1 MNDNQKIISRLA
13 ADIVKRGVSV
23 PAIFFLESTK
33 YISFIGS
40 QFLVFLG
47 PIATCFIN
55 NQKYYNYTSIFEDR
69 KNVEFLISEIEKINL
84 EGQYWESQLNIFF
97 YL

>member
-1 MNDNQKIISRLA
+1 MENTQKILSKFAKEIS
-13 ADIVKRGVSV
+13 DRGMSV
-23 PAIFFLESTK
+23 PAVFFLESTK

-55 NQKYYNYTSIFEDR
+55 NNKYYNFTEILEDR
-69 KNVEFLISEIEKINL
+69 ENIEFLLNELERINVEAVK
-84 EGQYWESQLNIFF
+84 
-97 YL
+97 

>member
-1 MNDNQKIISRLA
+1 MNNQEKISKLA
-13 ADIVKRGVSV
+13 KEIVDRNMAV

-55 NQKYYNYTSIFEDR
+55 NKKYYNFTEILEEKSNI
-69 KNVEFLISEIEKINL
+69 NFLLNEIERINL
-84 EGQYWESQLNIFF
+84 KTQ
-97 YL
+97 

>member
-1 MNDNQKIISRLA
+1 MINDQKIISNLA
-13 ADIVKRGVSV
+13 QEIVDRGLTV

-55 NQKYYNYTSIFEDR
+55 NKKYYNFAEILEKRGNID
-69 KNVEFLISEIEKINL
+69 FLINEIERINL
-84 EGQYWESQLNIFF
+84 NTQS
-97 YL
+97 

>member
-1 MNDNQKIISRLA
+1 MENTQKILSKFAKEIS
-13 ADIVKRGVSV
+13 DRGMSV

-55 NQKYYNYTSIFEDR
+55 NNKYYNFTEILEDR
-69 KNVEFLISEIEKINL
+69 ENIEFLLNELERINVEAVK
-84 EGQYWESQLNIFF
+84 
-97 YL
+97 

>member
-1 MNDNQKIISRLA
+1 MNNQEIISNLA
-13 ADIVKRGVSV
+13 KEIVNRGMAV

-55 NQKYYNYTSIFEDR
+55 NKKYYNFAEILEE
-69 KNVEFLISEIEKINL
+69 KGNIEFLLNEIERINL
-84 EGQYWESQLNIFF
+84 ETQ
-97 YL
+97 

>member
-1 MNDNQKIISRLA
+1 MWVENKK
-13 ADIVKRGVSV
+13 DILNKFAKEIVDRGVSV

-55 NQKYYNYTSIFEDR
+55 NQKYYDFTKILEKKSNI
-69 KNVEFLISEIEKINL
+69 EFLLTEIER
-84 EGQYWESQLNIFF
+84 LN
-97 YL
+97 

>member
-1 MNDNQKIISRLA
+1 MPKSNKIITNIADEIVSR
-13 ADIVKRGVSV
+13 GMGV

-47 PIATCFIN
+47 PIATCFVN
-55 NQKYYNYTSIFEDR
+55 NSKYYNFTEIIEDR
-69 KNVEFLISEIEKINL
+69 DNLEFLLDEIERIQLSIN
-84 EGQYWESQLNIFF
+84 S
-97 YL
+97 

>member
-1 MNDNQKIISRLA
+1 MVDEQNIISNLA
-13 ADIVKRGVSV
+13 KEIVDRGMAV

-55 NQKYYNYTSIFEDR
+55 NKKYYNFAEILEKKSNID
-69 KNVEFLISEIEKINL
+69 FLLNEIERINL
-84 EGQYWESQLNIFF
+84 KAQ
-97 YL
+97 

>member
-1 MNDNQKIISRLA
+1 MNNQEIISNLA
-13 ADIVKRGVSV
+13 KEIVDRGMAV

-55 NQKYYNYTSIFEDR
+55 NKKLGKFP
-69 KNVEFLISEIEKINL
+69 
-84 EGQYWESQLNIFF
+84 LN
-97 YL
+97 

>member
-1 MNDNQKIISRLA
+1 MNNEQKIISNLA
-13 ADIVKRGVSV
+13 QEIVDRGLSV

-55 NQKYYNYTSIFEDR
+55 NKKYYNFTEILEKKSNI
-69 KNVEFLISEIEKINL
+69 NFLINEIETINL
-84 EGQYWESQLNIFF
+84 NTRS
-97 YL
+97 

>member
-1 MNDNQKIISRLA
+1 MINDQKIISNLA
-13 ADIVKRGVSV
+13 REIVNRGMSV

-55 NQKYYNYTSIFEDR
+55 NRKYYDFTKILDKKSNI
-69 KNVEFLISEIEKINL
+69 EFLLTEIER
-84 EGQYWESQLNIFF
+84 LN
-97 YL
+97 

>member
-1 MNDNQKIISRLA
+1 MVDEQNIISNLA
-13 ADIVKRGVSV
+13 KEIVDRGMSV

-55 NQKYYNYTSIFEDR
+55 NKKYYNFAEILEE
-69 KNVEFLISEIEKINL
+69 KGNIEFLLNEIERIN
-84 EGQYWESQLNIFF
+84 IKA
-97 YL
+97 

>member
-1 MNDNQKIISRLA
+1 MIKDQNIISTFA
-13 ADIVKRGVSV
+13 KEIVERGMSV

-47 PIATCFIN
+47 PLAKCFIN
-55 NQKYYNYTSIFEDR
+55 NKKYYNLEELLEDR
-69 KNVEFLISEIEKINL
+69 TNIEFLICEIERLSIKN
-84 EGQYWESQLNIFF
+84 
-97 YL
+97 

>member
-1 MNDNQKIISRLA
+1 MNNQEIISNLA
-13 ADIVKRGVSV
+13 KEIVNRGMAV

-55 NQKYYNYTSIFEDR
+55 NKKYYNFAEILEKKSNID
-69 KNVEFLISEIEKINL
+69 FLLNEIERINL
-84 EGQYWESQLNIFF
+84 ETQ
-97 YL
+97 

>member
-1 MNDNQKIISRLA
+1 MIKHQKTISNLA
-13 ADIVKRGVSV
+13 KEIVDRGMSV

-55 NQKYYNYTSIFEDR
+55 NKKYHNFTEILEE
-69 KNVEFLISEIEKINL
+69 KGNIEFLLNEIERINIKA
-84 EGQYWESQLNIFF
+84 Q
-97 YL
+97 

>member
-1 MNDNQKIISRLA
+1 MVNDQKIISNLA
-13 ADIVKRGVSV
+13 KEIVNRGMSV

-40 QFLVFLG
+40 QLLVFLG

-55 NQKYYNYTSIFEDR
+55 NQKYYDFTKILEKKS
-69 KNVEFLISEIEKINL
+69 NVEFLLTEIER
-84 EGQYWESQLNIFF
+84 LN
-97 YL
+97 

>member
-1 MNDNQKIISRLA
+1 MSNNQKIISRLA

-40 QFLVFLG
+40 QFIVFLG

-84 EGQYWESQLNIFF
+84 EGQY
-97 YL
+97 

>member
-1 MNDNQKIISRLA
+1 MDKDQKTISTLA
-13 ADIVKRGVSV
+13 KEIVDRGMSV

-47 PIATCFIN
+47 PMATCFIN
-55 NQKYYNYTSIFEDR
+55 NKKYYNFAEILED
-69 KNVEFLISEIEKINL
+69 KTNIEFLLDEIE
-84 EGQYWESQLNIFF
+84 SLNIKIQK
-97 YL
+97 

>member
-1 MNDNQKIISRLA
+1 MINDRKIISNLA
-13 ADIVKRGVSV
+13 QEIVNRGMSV

-47 PIATCFIN
+47 PIATCFVN
-55 NQKYYNYTSIFEDR
+55 NQKYYDFTKILEKKSNI
-69 KNVEFLISEIEKINL
+69 EFLLNEIER
-84 EGQYWESQLNIFF
+84 LN
-97 YL
+97 

>member
-1 MNDNQKIISRLA
+1 MDDNQKIISKLA
-13 ADIVKRGVSV
+13 KEIVDRGMSV

-47 PIATCFIN
+47 PIATCFISN
-55 NQKYYNYTSIFEDR
+55 KKYYNFAEILEKKSNID
-69 KNVEFLISEIEKINL
+69 FLLNEIERINL
-84 EGQYWESQLNIFF
+84 KVQ
-97 YL
+97 

>member
-1 MNDNQKIISRLA
+1 MNDNQKIISKLA
-13 ADIVKRGVSV
+13 VDIAKRGVAV

-55 NQKYYNYTSIFEDR
+55 NQKYYNYTSILEDR
-69 KNVEFLISEIEKINL
+69 KNIEFLISEIEKINL
-84 EGQYWESQLNIFF
+84 KGHH
-97 YL
+97 

>member
-13 ADIVKRGVSV
+13 VDIVKRGVSV

-84 EGQYWESQLNIFF
+84 EGQY
-97 YL
+97 